1 MNYDEA
7 KDYIQH
13 LNMFG
18 MKLGLD
24 RIEHLL
30 SLLNNPESEFCSII
44 VGGTSGKGSTC
55 VMLGSILKEAGFK
68 VGVFTKPHLFDFRER
83 ISVNGEMISDK
94 DFIRLTEKIKPLAEK
109 TAKEIES
116 PTFFEFVTSM
126 AFEYFREKGVDFV
139 VLEVGLG
146 GRLDATNVT
155 NPEVSIITNVSLEH
169 TDILGKT
176 IEKITKEK
184 AGIVKKNG
192 ILVTG
197 SENPK
202 VLKFLK
208 KVCKERKA
216 RLLKAKKL
224 KNAKSSSKDNTFD
237 FENSRIS
244 VPLAGK
250 FQLQNIGCVLKAI
263 RNLGKEIPLKAIKE
277 GLKKVEW
284 PGRFEMM
291 EKNPLVLL
299 DGAKNAESLKSV
311 SESLD
316 LLNYERLYTILGV
329 SNDKLIPEM
338 VKEISKKTDFFILTK
353 HKVMG
358 RGAEIE
364 ALRKEVEKHN
374 KPFLIFGDVKYAVEK
389 AKELAN
395 KKDLILVTGSLFTVA
410 EARELW
416 FPQKPKM
423 GREFNENFRAQPK
436 QIGSFNSMR
445 KKL

>member
-1 MNYDEA
+1 MEYNQA
-7 KDYIQH
+7 KEYIQH

-18 MKLGLD
+18 IKLGLD

-30 SLLNNPESEFCSII
+30 SLLGNPERRLRSII

-68 VGVFTKPHLFDFRER
+68 VGVYTKPHLFDFRER

-94 DFIRLTEKIKPLAEK
+94 DFVRLVEKVKPFAEK
-109 TAKEIES
+109 VGKKIEN
-116 PTFFEFVTSM
+116 PTFFEFVTSL
-126 AFEYFREKGVDFV
+126 AFEYFREKGVDFA

-197 SENPK
+197 SENFK
-202 VLKFLK
+202 VLKILK
-208 KVCKERKA
+208 KICKERNAKF
-216 RLLKAKKL
+216 LKATKL

-237 FENSRIS
+237 FESSRIS

-250 FQLQNIGCVLKAI
+250 FQLRNIGCVLTAI
-263 RNLGKEIPLKAIKE
+263 RNLGKEIPLKAIKN

-284 PGRFEMM
+284 PGRFEIM
-291 EKNPLVLL
+291 EKSPLVLL

-316 LLNYERLYTILGV
+316 LLNYEKLYTVLGI
-329 SNDKLIPEM
+329 SKDKSIPEM
-338 VKEISKKTDFFILTK
+338 IKEISKKTDFFILTK
-353 HKVMG
+353 HKVMD
-358 RGAEIE
+358 RGVDTEI
-364 ALRKEVEKHN
+364 LRKEVEKHN

-410 EARELW
+410 EARELRH
-416 FPQKPKM
+416 PIKTGM
-423 GREFNENFRAQPK
+423 GREFNENV
-436 QIGSFNSMR
+436 MT
-445 KKL
+445 

>member
-1 MNYDEA
+1 MEYNQA

-13 LNMFG
+13 LNRFG

-24 RIEHLL
+24 RIEKLL
-30 SLLNNPESEFCSII
+30 SLLGNPERGFRSII
-44 VGGTSGKGSTC
+44 VGGTSGKGSAC
-55 VMLGSILKEAGFK
+55 AMLGSILKEAGFK
-68 VGVFTKPHLFDFRER
+68 VGVFVKPHLWDFTER
-83 ISVNGEMISDK
+83 IKINGKNIPEK
-94 DFIRLTEKIKPLAEK
+94 DFLMLVEKVKPFAEK
-109 TAKEIES
+109 VGKEIES
-116 PTFFEFVTSM
+116 PTFFEFVTSL
-126 AFEYFREKGVDFV
+126 AFEYFREKKVDIA

-176 IEKITKEK
+176 VEKITKEK

-197 SENPK
+197 SDKPK
-202 VLKFLK
+202 VLKVLK
-208 KVCKERKA
+208 KICSERKA
-216 RLLKAKKL
+216 KFLKATKL
-224 KNAKSSSKDNTFD
+224 RNAKSSSKDNTFD
-237 FENSRIS
+237 FEGSRIS

-250 FQLQNIGCVLKAI
+250 FQLNNISCALTCVRSLKD
-263 RNLGKEIPLKAIKE
+263 EIPLKAIKN

-284 PGRFEMM
+284 PGRFEIM

-316 LLNYERLYTILGV
+316 LLNYKKLYTVLGV
-329 SNDKLIPEM
+329 SKDKLIPDM

-353 HKVMG
+353 HKVMS
-358 RGAEIE
+358 RGADTEILREEIE
-364 ALRKEVEKHN
+364 KHK

-416 FPQKPKM
+416 FPKKTGM
-423 GREFNENFRAQPK
+423 GREFNENVRT
-436 QIGSFNSMR
+436 
-445 KKL
+445 